1 MTKGDLIEWLKD
13 IPEDANLMLSR
24 YFLIDKD
31 ESVSG
36 ILDIPIHGIAY
47 SKNDNEV
54 RFAVNS
60 EDINKELF
68 GEWIKELQ

>member
-13 IPEDANLMLSR
+13 VPEDANVMLSR

-31 ESVSG
+31 EGVSG

-47 SKNDNEV
+47 SPNDNEV
-54 RFAVNS
+54 RFAVND
-60 EDINKELF
+60 EDIDKELF
-68 GEWIKELQ
+68 GKWIKVLQ